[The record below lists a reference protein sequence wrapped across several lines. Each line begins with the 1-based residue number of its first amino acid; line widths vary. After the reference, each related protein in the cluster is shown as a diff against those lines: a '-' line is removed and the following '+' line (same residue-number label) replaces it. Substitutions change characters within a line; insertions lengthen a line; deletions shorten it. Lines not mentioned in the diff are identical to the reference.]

1 MNHGRMADGPIMYYR
16 KNKMSAALFIAPH
29 FYFNKKTCTFYIKN
43 GIVKYMPHTKDTN
56 PERIFA
62 LIPEMNESDKALIIR
77 ACDFAKKAHEGQLR
91 KSGEPYY
98 NHVFA
103 TGINLATL
111 KMDAET
117 IAAGIMHDVLEDTSV
132 TENEMAKE
140 FGEHITKL
148 VQGVTKLGKLR
159 YTGAERHVESLRKFF
174 VAMADDIRVVVI
186 KLCDRLHN
194 IETLKYVAPEKQ
206 RRIALETLE
215 IHARLADRLGM
226 GRLKAQ
232 LEDAAFPY
240 VYPKEYKETERL
252 FEEMRPVSNEQI
264 EKVVN
269 TLKEEL
275 SVFDVEI
282 ERLDY
287 RIKHLYSLWLKLKRY
302 HMDESKVHDVVAL
315 RIIVPNVSHCY
326 QALGVIHGLYRPVPG
341 RFKDYI
347 AVPKPNGYRSLHTTI
362 FMGDGGTLEIQI
374 KTQEM
379 HQEAEFGIASHLS
392 YKELGKNR
400 SKDEIEKKTGW
411 TKELLRWQ
419 EDIEQHKD
427 FMTDLKNDF
436 FQNRVFILTPKGD
449 VIDLPE
455 GSSTIDFAYAVHS
468 DIGDHVSGAK
478 VNGKLVPLETILKNR
493 DVVEIEVKES
503 ACPKRKWLDYSKT
516 TLAKRK
522 IRGYIKEHG
531 NALEKLL
538 TR

>member
-1 MNHGRMADGPIMYYR
+1 
-16 KNKMSAALFIAPH
+16 
-29 FYFNKKTCTFYIKN
+29 
-43 GIVKYMPHTKDTN
+43 
-56 PERIFA
+56 
-62 LIPEMNESDKALIIR
+62 
-77 ACDFAKKAHEGQLR
+77 
-91 KSGEPYY
+91 
-98 NHVFA
+98 
-103 TGINLATL
+103 
-111 KMDAET
+111 
-117 IAAGIMHDVLEDTSV
+117 
-132 TENEMAKE
+132 
-140 FGEHITKL
+140 
-148 VQGVTKLGKLR
+148 
-159 YTGAERHVESLRKFF
+159 
-174 VAMADDIRVVVI
+174 
-186 KLCDRLHN
+186 
-194 IETLKYVAPEKQ
+194 
-206 RRIALETLE
+206 
-215 IHARLADRLGM
+215 M

-240 VYPKEYKETERL
+240 VYPKEYKETARL
-252 FEEMRPVSNEQI
+252 FEEMRPTSDEQI

-275 SVFDVEI
+275 SIFDVEI

-287 RIKHLYSLWLKLKRY
+287 RIKHLYSLWQKLKRY

-362 FMGDGGTLEIQI
+362 FMGNGGTLEIQI

-379 HQEAEFGIASHLS
+379 HREAEFGIASHLS
-392 YKELGKNR
+392 YKELGKNK

-419 EDIEQHKD
+419 EEMEHPKD
-427 FMTDLKNDF
+427 FMKDLKSDF
-436 FQNRVFILTPKGD
+436 FENRVFILTPKGD

-522 IRGYIKEHG
+522 IRNYIKERG
-531 NALEKLL
+531 STLEKLL

>member
-1 MNHGRMADGPIMYYR
+1 MNTSP
-16 KNKMSAALFIAPH
+16 S
-29 FYFNKKTCTFYIKN
+29 
-43 GIVKYMPHTKDTN
+43 V
-56 PERIFA
+56 IFA
-62 LIPEMNESDKALIIR
+62 LIPEMSNDDKQLIEK

-103 TGINLATL
+103 TGVNLATL

-117 IAAGIMHDVLEDTSV
+117 IAAGIMHDVLEDTTV
-132 TENEMAKE
+132 TEDEMRE
-140 FGEHITKL
+140 VFGEHITKL

-159 YTGAERHVESLRKFF
+159 YSGVERHVESLRKFF

-194 IETLKYVAPEKQ
+194 IQTLEYVAEEKK

-215 IHARLADRLGM
+215 LHARLADRLGM
-226 GRLKAQ
+226 GRLKAE

-240 VYPKEYKETERL
+240 VYPKEYEKTL
-252 FEEMRPVSNEQI
+252 NFFESMRPASDEHI
-264 EKVVN
+264 EKIIK
-269 TLKEEL
+269 TLKDEL
-275 SVFDVEI
+275 SVFDVEM

-287 RIKHLYSLWLKLKRY
+287 RIKHLYSLWQKLKRY
-302 HMDESKVHDVVAL
+302 NYDESKIHDVLAL
-315 RIIVPNVSHCY
+315 RIIVPTVSDCY

-347 AVPKPNGYRSLHTTI
+347 AVPKPNGYKSLHTTI
-362 FMGDGGTLEIQI
+362 FRGDGGTLEIQI
-374 KTQEM
+374 RTKEM
-379 HQEAEFGIASHLS
+379 HQEAEFGVASHLS

-400 SKDEIEKKTGW
+400 EKEEIEKKTGW

-419 EDIEQHKD
+419 EEIDHHKE
-427 FMTDLKNDF
+427 FMQDLKDDF
-436 FQNRVFILTPKGD
+436 FEHRVFILTPKGD

-455 GSSTIDFAYAVHS
+455 GSTTIDFAYAVHS
-468 DIGDHVSGAK
+468 DIGDHIAGAK
-478 VNGKLVPLETILKNR
+478 LNGKLVPLETVLKNR

-503 ACPKRKWLDYSKT
+503 ACPKRKWLEHTKT

-522 IRGYIKEHG
+522 IRNYIKEHG
-531 NALEKLL
+531 SRLEKLL